1 MVDEKKD
8 SGMKAV
14 LKPSRCIKHAWP
26 RHDKKKCGRRIDVT
40 DISFPVARLHDGTLR
55 QLQQLEQ
62 RLREETGEEIVLVA
76 YQRKTMDEG
85 RTK

>member
-1 MVDEKKD
+1 
-8 SGMKAV
+8 
-14 LKPSRCIKHAWP
+14 
-26 RHDKKKCGRRIDVT
+26 VT